1 MDKSKT
7 MIYRVP
13 VYYNVCEYVPVKAV
27 SAEQARNYVKDHID
41 DMKTHS
47 GDAYYLDDTYE
58 IEEDLETIHGYNE
71 QSREWDKGEEYSH
84 EFFDATQEKNE
95 VR

>member
-13 VYYNVCEYVPVKAV
+13 VYYTVCEYVPVKAV
-27 SAEQARNYVKDHID
+27 SAEQAHDYVEDHMN

-58 IEEDLETIHGYNE
+58 EE
-71 QSREWDKGEEYSH
+71 SRQGDKGEEYSH

-95 VR
+95 VK